1 MGRGSW
7 RAAVPGVAKEWD
19 MTEGPN
25 SSNSEKPGETFLWI
39 ENWIPIKS
47 RLRNIVLAMQI
58 AL

>member
-25 SSNSEKPGETFLWI
+25 SSNSEKPGETFL
-39 ENWIPIKS
+39 
-47 RLRNIVLAMQI
+47 
-58 AL
+58 